1 MLINSLENVMTLQLN
16 FESYNPTAVG
26 QNDISWPNDI
36 NWEVFQTRQISAV
49 TLFINQIWMY
59 ILFLSVN

>member
-26 QNDISWPNDI
+26 QNDIFWPND
-36 NWEVFQTRQISAV
+36 NELGSIS
-49 TLFINQIWMY
+49 N
-59 ILFLSVN
+59 

>member
-26 QNDISWPNDI
+26 QNDISWPND
-36 NWEVFQTRQISAV
+36 NELGSIS
-49 TLFINQIWMY
+49 N
-59 ILFLSVN
+59 